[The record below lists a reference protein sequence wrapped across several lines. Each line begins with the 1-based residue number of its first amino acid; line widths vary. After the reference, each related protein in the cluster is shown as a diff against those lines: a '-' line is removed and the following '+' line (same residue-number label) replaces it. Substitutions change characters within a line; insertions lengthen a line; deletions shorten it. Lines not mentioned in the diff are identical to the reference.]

1 MRRLLLL
8 TAGLLALSACDRL
21 AGPDGER
28 KAGEPAAP
36 TASAFAY
43 AATGDLTGYYMPV
56 SETRVGEWVLR
67 DLFVGQASDFQSWTA
82 GDRSGTFAPVMLE
95 FEDPRSPMVQTELGE
110 SRSGQV
116 RVLPTR
122 FEVSDD
128 HIRFEGRSAELG
140 PVTFDG
146 RLDQAALAVSRR
158 NLGDEG
164 AVVTG
169 RLSAGGQHVTGV
181 RLRWWMGD

>member
-8 TAGLLALSACDRL
+8 TAGVLALSACDRP
-21 AGPDGER
+21 ASDVGR
-28 KAGEPAAP
+28 KGAEPAAP

-43 AATGDLTGYYMPV
+43 AATGDLSGYYIPV
-56 SETRVGEWVLR
+56 SETRVDKWVLH
-67 DLFVGQASDFQSWTA
+67 DVFVGQAADFESWSA
-82 GDRSGTFAPVMLE
+82 GERSGTFAPVMLE
-95 FEDPRSPMVQTELGE
+95 FEDPGSPMVQTEMGE
-110 SRSGQV
+110 SPSGRA

-128 HIRFEGRSAELG
+128 RIHFEGRSAELG
-140 PVTFDG
+140 AVTFDG

-158 NLGDEG
+158 NLGEEG
-164 AVVTG
+164 AVMSGALT
-169 RLSAGGQHVTGV
+169 AGGKRVTGV